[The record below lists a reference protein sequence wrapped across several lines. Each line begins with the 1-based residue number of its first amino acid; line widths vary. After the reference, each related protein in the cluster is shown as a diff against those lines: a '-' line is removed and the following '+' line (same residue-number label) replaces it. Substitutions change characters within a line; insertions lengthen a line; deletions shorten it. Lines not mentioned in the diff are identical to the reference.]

1 LKNTDPAGVDVQD
14 GRFEIEVVRWRQ
26 DSRRHPE
33 ESWGVVDEVIYGN
46 LAKEQ
51 VWLELDE
58 WLKGEFVNEDG
69 RRLLLG
75 AVCIDSGGHHT
86 QEVYRFCNTRIGR
99 HIYAI
104 KGMDGPR
111 PIWPRRA
118 GKSRKLSR
126 LERLDDRRRH
136 RQGRHLC
143 EAQSDHARAGLLPF
157 LDRLSAGIFQ
167 PAKRS
172 GRASCAAIPC
182 ATGSNRRAKGTRPS
196 TAVCTRS
203 PRCTR
208 ARFRG
213 RSSSAPRRPNHRRG
227 RHHRPR
233 AAVLPRPLRHHQ
245 CPRRQ
250 SRFER
255 RRIRF
260 RMK

>member
-1 LKNTDPAGVDVQD
+1 VGERFNPPVLKSGAAGNHILQTERELSDRLPFLFTFLPILAFSRIVHIDRKNTRFPEKLFPKVLPRNVLYMDPEHYRALIRSGKFSGVPSPP
-14 GRFEIEVVRWRQ
+14 RW
-26 DSRRHPE
+26 D
-33 ESWGVVDEVIYGN
+33 
-46 LAKEQ
+46 
-51 VWLELDE
+51 
-58 WLKGEFVNEDG
+58 
-69 RRLLLG
+69 
-75 AVCIDSGGHHT
+75 
-86 QEVYRFCNTRIGR
+86 
-99 HIYAI
+99 YAI
-104 KGMDGPR
+104 KGMDGAR

-126 LERLDDRRRH
+126 LERLDDRRRY